1 MNGNLAWRECNK
13 SHSNIAATR
22 SRVRLPMALAIFEL
36 DTCCTIVARAIIATI
51 VNQYTCDDGA
61 KRRNA
66 ESSNARRLGVKRKR
80 PIG

>member
-36 DTCCTIVARAIIATI
+36 DTCCMIVARANVILDR
-51 VNQYTCDDGA
+51 NQFHM
-61 KRRNA
+61 
-66 ESSNARRLGVKRKR
+66 
-80 PIG
+80 